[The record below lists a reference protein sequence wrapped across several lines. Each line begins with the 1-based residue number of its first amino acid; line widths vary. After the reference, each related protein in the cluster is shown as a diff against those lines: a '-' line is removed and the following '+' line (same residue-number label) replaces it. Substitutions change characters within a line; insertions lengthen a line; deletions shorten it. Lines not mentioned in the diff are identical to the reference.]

1 MGRPDIEKMERNRDV
16 EGLIKA
22 LGDEDGN
29 IAMAAHSALCE
40 MGKATVVVP
49 LINALRSSDNVGCRR
64 LCADILGQLSSFR
77 PPFGLTIE
85 PLISALKDDDKG
97 VRGNAALSL
106 GLLCDPKAVEPL
118 IKALEDDHEYVRK
131 NAAFALGCIED
142 KRAIKQ
148 LTKLLNDDSKEVRD
162 TAENALER
170 IQRR

>member
-1 MGRPDIEKMERNRDV
+1 MFIIHISGTGWRKMGRPDIEKMERNRDV

-40 MGKATVVVP
+40 MGKAAVVV
-49 LINALRSSDNVGCRR
+49 
-64 LCADILGQLSSFR
+64 
-77 PPFGLTIE
+77 
-85 PLISALKDDDKG
+85 
-97 VRGNAALSL
+97 
-106 GLLCDPKAVEPL
+106 PL
-118 IKALEDDHEYVRK
+118 IKALEDNHEYVRK

-148 LTKLLNDDSKEVRD
+148 LTKLLNDDTKEVRD
-162 TAENALER
+162 TAENAVER